1 MSLQNNIVV
10 ITAWILGTMWSVLT
24 FLTYSITFS
33 AAYLSIYK
41 SCYMYASMRMEKS
54 ESSYCWGV
62 YTFSNMGCKRCL
74 SCIEKH
80 TKKLWTWTFAKHVFP
95 EMCSVFFAPFL
106 IFWWKS
112 KSVFFSRGKRK
123 IRKNNNKIQHENLN
137 QQRSPTRQ
145 DIRTRRSEFE
155 FCHALK
161 GDENFCFR

>member
-54 ESSYCWGV
+54 ETRYCWGV
-62 YTFSNMGCKRCL
+62 YTFSNMGCK
-74 SCIEKH
+74 K
-80 TKKLWTWTFAKHVFP
+80 VFILYCKVHQQVMAMDVCQTCFP
-95 EMCSVFFAPFL
+95 RNVFCVFRFFL

-145 DIRTRRSEFE
+145 DIRTRREVNLSFAT
-155 FCHALK
+155 H
-161 GDENFCFR
+161 